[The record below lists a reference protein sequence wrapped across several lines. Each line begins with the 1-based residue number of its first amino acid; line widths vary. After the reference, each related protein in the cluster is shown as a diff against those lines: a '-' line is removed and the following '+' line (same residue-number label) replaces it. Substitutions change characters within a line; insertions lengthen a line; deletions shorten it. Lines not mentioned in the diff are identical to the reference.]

1 MSSLRFR
8 FAIVPVILAASALA
22 QASDA
27 PAKKAAPLP
36 VSAPDLHIKKNI
48 SVNGYLAS
56 SVDISLKGARERTAN
71 GTSVTVR
78 QCDLKRTLTLNEE
91 AQTYMVTND
100 PRDTEAARA
109 AALAT
114 GAQVPDSDGGIT
126 VTTTITDTGERK
138 TMFGYPARH
147 LKASIVEESSA
158 KACSQVHEKYELDGW
173 YADIAKE
180 QAGCAHFVPPV
191 RQGDNCHD
199 AVISKRIG
207 SGKPGYPMIE
217 TITMHN
223 ADASATTVTTQT
235 EELSKQENLPDE
247 LFDIPPGYH
256 QVGSVA
262 DLRGAAQ
269 PLQQGSPNPQAAA
282 PPTTTT
288 ASAQPASQPTPDPP
302 AKKKHFNPFSA
313 LNPASAMAA
322 QGGAMAQ
329 AQQAAAM
336 GGNAAAAGGMATGM
350 ASMLGSMGGAPGMG
364 GMAGMGT
371 KQPPAGTNVAAPQ
384 ALGPKAVGKIR
395 VGVAPPDAQLGQ
407 GNNAGADYSTP
418 IRNVIVALMSGPAV
432 EIAALD
438 SHVVMQLQAEAQQK
452 QCDYILYSSV
462 AVKHSSAGGFGKFMK
477 MAAPVA
483 NMTPMGMMAHGM
495 GSAMAMSAASAAASA
510 AAQQA
515 QQQAISQLAGFNGQV
530 KSKDDVTVQY
540 QLVQTG
546 QTAPVVQNA
555 LQGKAKSD
563 GEDVLTPLLQDTA
576 NTVLTTVSKK

>member
-8 FAIVPVILAASALA
+8 FATAAVVLVASVLA

-27 PAKKAAPLP
+27 PAKKAVQP
-36 VSAPDLHIKKNI
+36 PDVHIPDVHIKKNI
-48 SVNGYLAS
+48 TVNGSFAS
-56 SVDISLKGARERTAN
+56 SVDVSLKGARERTAS

-78 QCDLKRTLTLNEE
+78 QCDMKRTLTLNEE
-91 AQTYMVTND
+91 AQTYLVTND
-100 PRDTEAARA
+100 PQDTEAARA

-114 GAQVPDSDGGIT
+114 GAQVPESSEAIT

-138 TMFGYPARH
+138 TMFGYSARH
-147 LKASIVEESSA
+147 LKASIVEESSP

-191 RQGDNCHD
+191 HQGDNCHD
-199 AVISKRIG
+199 AVVSKRIG

-223 ADASATTVTTQT
+223 ADASATAVTTQT
-235 EELSKQENLPDE
+235 EELTKQGNLPAE

-256 QVGSVA
+256 QVASAA
-262 DLRGAAQ
+262 DLHGMAQ

-282 PPTTTT
+282 APAATATT
-288 ASAQPASQPTPDPP
+288 ASAQSATQPTPDLP
-302 AKKKHFNPFSA
+302 AKKKKFNPFGAVSQ
-313 LNPASAMAA
+313 MAA
-322 QGGAMAQ
+322 QKSPIAQ
-329 AQQAAAM
+329 AQQLAGM
-336 GGNAAAAGGMATGM
+336 GGNAAAAGGVASGM
-350 ASMLGSMGGAPGMG
+350 TSMLGNAGGAPGTG
-364 GMAGMGT
+364 GQ
-371 KQPPAGTNVAAPQ
+371 QPLASTNVGGPQ
-384 ALGPKAVGKIR
+384 ALGPKGAGKIR
-395 VGVAPPDAQLGQ
+395 VGIAPPDAQLGQ
-407 GNNAGADYSTP
+407 GSNAGADYSTP
-418 IRNVIVALMSGPAV
+418 IRNAIVALMSGPAV
-432 EIAALD
+432 EIAGLD
-438 SHVVMQLQAEAQQK
+438 SHIAMQVQAEAQQK

-462 AVKHSSAGGFGKFMK
+462 AVKHSAGSGFGKFMK
-477 MAAPVA
+477 MAGPVA

-495 GSAMAMSAASAAASA
+495 GSMVAISAAQA

-515 QQQAISQLAGFNGQV
+515 QQHAISQLAGFNGQV

-540 QLVQTG
+540 QLVQVG
-546 QTAPVVQNA
+546 QTAPVVRNA

-563 GEDVLTPLLQDTA
+563 GEDVLTPLLQETA

>member
-8 FAIVPVILAASALA
+8 FAITPVILAASVLA
-22 QASDA
+22 QATDA
-27 PAKKAAPLP
+27 PAKKAAPAA
-36 VSAPDLHIKKNI
+36 APDLHIKKNI
-48 SVNGYLAS
+48 TVNGYLAS

-91 AQTYMVTND
+91 AQTYLVTND
-100 PRDTEAARA
+100 PQDTEAARA

-114 GAQVPDSDGGIT
+114 GAQVPDSDGAIT

-147 LKASIVEESSA
+147 LKASIVEESSP

-191 RQGDNCHD
+191 RQGDTCHD
-199 AVISKRIG
+199 AVISRRIG
-207 SGKPGYPMIE
+207 SGKPGYPMVE

-235 EELSKQENLPDE
+235 EEVSKQENLPAE

-256 QVGSVA
+256 QVATAAGLHGV
-262 DLRGAAQ
+262 AQ
-269 PLQQGSPNPQAAA
+269 PLQQGSPNPQASAA
-282 PPTTTT
+282 PVSTTM
-288 ASAQPASQPTPDPP
+288 ASAQSAAQPAPDPT
-302 AKKKHFNPFSA
+302 AKKKKFNPFGA
-313 LNPASAMAA
+313 VTQMAA
-322 QGGAMAQ
+322 QKSPMAQ
-329 AQQAAAM
+329 AQQLAGM
-336 GGNAAAAGGMATGM
+336 GGNAAAGGGVASGM
-350 ASMLGSMGGAPGMG
+350 ASMMGNMGGAQGMG
-364 GMAGMGT
+364 GMTGMG
-371 KQPPAGTNVAAPQ
+371 QQQLASTNVAAPQ
-384 ALGPKAVGKIR
+384 PLGPKAAGKIR
-395 VGVAPPDAQLGQ
+395 VGIAPPDAQLGQ

-418 IRNVIVALMSGPAV
+418 IRNAIVALMSGPAV

-438 SHVVMQLQAEAQQK
+438 SHIAMQLQAEAQQK

-462 AVKHSSAGGFGKFMK
+462 AVKHSAGSGFGKFMK

>member
-8 FAIVPVILAASALA
+8 FAIAPVILAASVLA

-27 PAKKAAPLP
+27 PAKKAAP
-36 VSAPDLHIKKNI
+36 APDLHIKKNI
-48 SVNGYLAS
+48 TVNGYLAS
-56 SVDISLKGARERTAN
+56 SVDISLKGARERTAS

-91 AQTYMVTND
+91 AQTFTVTND
-100 PRDTEAARA
+100 PQDTEPARA

-114 GAQVPDSDGGIT
+114 GAQMPDSEGSIT
-126 VTTTITDTGERK
+126 VTTTITDLGERK
-138 TMFGYPARH
+138 TLFGYPARH
-147 LKASIVEESSA
+147 MKASIVEESSP

-173 YADIAKE
+173 YADLAKE

-191 RQGDNCHD
+191 HQGDACHD
-199 AVISKRIG
+199 PVISKRIG
-207 SGKPGYPMIE
+207 SGKPGYPITE

-223 ADASATTVTTQT
+223 ADASATSVTTQT
-235 EELSKQENLPDE
+235 EELTKQENLPDE

-262 DLRGAAQ
+262 ELHGPAQ
-269 PLQQGSPNPQAAA
+269 ALQQGSPNPQAAA
-282 PPTTTT
+282 APPAAATT
-288 ASAQPASQPTPDPP
+288 ASAQPASQPVADPP
-302 AKKKHFNPFSA
+302 AKKKKFNPFGA
-313 LNPASAMAA
+313 VTQMAA
-322 QGGAMAQ
+322 QKGALAQ
-329 AQQAAAM
+329 AQQLGGM
-336 GGNAAAAGGMATGM
+336 GGNAPVAGGMASGM
-350 ASMLGSMGGAPGMG
+350 ASMLGMGGASGTG
-364 GMAGMGT
+364 GMAGN
-371 KQPPAGTNVAAPQ
+371 QQRAGTNVAAPQ
-384 ALGPKAVGKIR
+384 ALGPKAAGKIR
-395 VGVAPPDAQLGQ
+395 VGIAPPDAQLGQ
-407 GNNAGADYSTP
+407 GSNAGADYSTP
-418 IRNVIVALMSGPAV
+418 IRNAIVAVMSGPAV

-438 SHVVMQLQAEAQQK
+438 SHIAMQVQAEAQQK

-462 AVKHSSAGGFGKFMK
+462 AVKHSAGSGLGKFMK
-477 MAAPVA
+477 MAAPIA

-555 LQGKAKSD
+555 LEGKAKSD
-563 GEDVLTPLLQDTA
+563 GEDVLTPLLQVTA

>member
-1 MSSLRFR
+1 MSSLRYR
-8 FAIVPVILAASALA
+8 FATAAVVLAASILA
-22 QASDA
+22 QATDA
-27 PAKKAAPLP
+27 PAKKSATASKP
-36 VSAPDLHIKKNI
+36 APDVHIKKNI
-48 SVNGYLAS
+48 TVNGYLAS

-100 PRDTEAARA
+100 PQDTEAARA

-114 GAQVPDSDGGIT
+114 GAQVPNSDAAIT
-126 VTTTITDTGERK
+126 VTTTITDLGERK
-138 TMFGYPARH
+138 TMFGYPVRH
-147 LKASIVEESSA
+147 LKASIVEESSP

-207 SGKPGYPMIE
+207 SGKPGYPMTE

-223 ADASATTVTTQT
+223 ADASSTTVTTQT
-235 EELSKQENLPDE
+235 EELSKQENLPSE

-256 QVGSVA
+256 QVASAA
-262 DLRGAAQ
+262 DLHGMPQ
-269 PLQQGSPNPQAAA
+269 PLQQGSPNPQTAAA
-282 PPTTTT
+282 PAATATM
-288 ASAQPASQPTPDPP
+288 ASAQATPPAPDPP
-302 AKKKHFNPFSA
+302 AKKKKFNPFGAVSQ
-313 LNPASAMAA
+313 MAA
-322 QGGAMAQ
+322 QKSPIAQ
-329 AQQAAAM
+329 AQQLAGM
-336 GGNAAAAGGMATGM
+336 GGNAAAAGSVSSGM
-350 ASMLGSMGGAPGMG
+350 ASMMGSMGGAQGMTGMG
-364 GMAGMGT
+364 QQ
-371 KQPPAGTNVAAPQ
+371 QPASTNMAAPQ
-384 ALGPKAVGKIR
+384 ALGPKVAGKIR
-395 VGVAPPDAQLGQ
+395 VGIAPPDAQLGQ
-407 GNNAGADYSTP
+407 GSNAGADYSTP
-418 IRNVIVALMSGPAV
+418 IRNAIVALMSGPAV
-432 EIAALD
+432 EIAGLD
-438 SHVVMQLQAEAQQK
+438 SHIAMQVQAEAQQK

-462 AVKHSSAGGFGKFMK
+462 AVKHSAGSGFGKFMK
-477 MAAPVA
+477 MAGPVA

-495 GSAMAMSAASAAASA
+495 GSMVAMSAAQA

-515 QQQAISQLAGFNGQV
+515 QQHAISQLAGFNGQV

-540 QLVQTG
+540 QLVQAG

-563 GEDVLTPLLQDTA
+563 GEDVLTPLLQETA

>member
-8 FAIVPVILAASALA
+8 FAIAPVILAASVLA

-27 PAKKAAPLP
+27 PAKKAAP
-36 VSAPDLHIKKNI
+36 APDLHIKKNI
-48 SVNGYLAS
+48 TVNGYLAS
-56 SVDISLKGARERTAN
+56 SVDISLKGARERTAS

-91 AQTYMVTND
+91 AQTFTVTKD
-100 PRDTEAARA
+100 PQDTEAARA

-114 GAQVPDSDGGIT
+114 GAQVPDSEGSIT
-126 VTTTITDTGERK
+126 VTTTITDLGERK
-138 TMFGYPARH
+138 TMFGYPVRH
-147 LKASIVEESSA
+147 MKASIVEESSP

-191 RQGDNCHD
+191 HQGDTCHD
-199 AVISKRIG
+199 PVISKRIG
-207 SGKPGYPMIE
+207 SGKPGYPITE

-235 EELSKQENLPDE
+235 EELTKQENLPDE

-262 DLRGAAQ
+262 ELHGPAQ
-269 PLQQGSPNPQAAA
+269 PLQQASPNPQAAA
-282 PPTTTT
+282 APPATTTT
-288 ASAQPASQPTPDPP
+288 ASAQPASQPVPDPP
-302 AKKKHFNPFSA
+302 AKKKKFNPFGA
-313 LNPASAMAA
+313 ATQMAA
-322 QGGAMAQ
+322 QKGALAQ
-329 AQQAAAM
+329 AQQLGGM
-336 GGNAAAAGGMATGM
+336 GGNAPVAGGMASGM
-350 ASMLGSMGGAPGMG
+350 ASMLGMGGAS
-364 GMAGMGT
+364 GMAGMAGN
-371 KQPPAGTNVAAPQ
+371 QPAASTNVAAPQ
-384 ALGPKAVGKIR
+384 ALGPKASGKIR
-395 VGVAPPDAQLGQ
+395 VGIAPPDAQLGQ
-407 GNNAGADYSTP
+407 GSNAGADYSTP
-418 IRNVIVALMSGPAV
+418 IRNAIVALMSGPAV

-438 SHVVMQLQAEAQQK
+438 SHIAMQVQAEAQQK

-462 AVKHSSAGGFGKFMK
+462 AVKHSAGGGFGKFMK
-477 MAAPVA
+477 MAAPIA

-546 QTAPVVQNA
+546 QAAPVMQNA
-555 LQGKAKSD
+555 LEGKAKSD
-563 GEDVLTPLLQDTA
+563 GEDVLTPLLQNTA
-576 NTVLTTVSKK
+576 NTVLTAVSKK

>member
-8 FAIVPVILAASALA
+8 FAIAPVILVASVLA

-27 PAKKAAPLP
+27 PAKTAALP
-36 VSAPDLHIKKNI
+36 PDLHIKKNI
-48 SVNGYLAS
+48 TVNGYLAS
-56 SVDISLKGARERTAN
+56 SVDISLKGARERTAS

-91 AQTYMVTND
+91 AQTFTVTKD
-100 PRDTEAARA
+100 PQDTEAARA

-114 GAQVPDSDGGIT
+114 GAAVPDSEGSIT
-126 VTTTITDTGERK
+126 VTTTITDLGERK

-147 LKASIVEESSA
+147 MKASIVEESSP

-191 RQGDNCHD
+191 HQGDTCHD
-199 AVISKRIG
+199 PVISKRIG
-207 SGKPGYPMIE
+207 SGKPGYPITE
-217 TITMHN
+217 TITLHN
-223 ADASATTVTTQT
+223 ADGSATTVTTQT
-235 EELSKQENLPDE
+235 EELTKQENLPDE
-247 LFDIPPGYH
+247 LFYIPPGYH
-256 QVGSVA
+256 QVGPVA
-262 DLRGAAQ
+262 ELHGPAQ
-269 PLQQGSPNPQAAA
+269 PLQQASPNPQAAA
-282 PPTTTT
+282 APPATTT
-288 ASAQPASQPTPDPP
+288 ASAQPASQPVPDPP
-302 AKKKHFNPFSA
+302 AKKKKFNPFGA
-313 LNPASAMAA
+313 VTQMAA
-322 QGGAMAQ
+322 QKGALAQ
-329 AQQAAAM
+329 AQQLGGM
-336 GGNAAAAGGMATGM
+336 GGNAPMAGGMASGM
-350 ASMLGSMGGAPGMG
+350 ASMLGMGGASGMG
-364 GMAGMGT
+364 GMAGNQ
-371 KQPPAGTNVAAPQ
+371 QPASTNVVAPQ
-384 ALGPKAVGKIR
+384 ALGPKAAGKIR
-395 VGVAPPDAQLGQ
+395 VGIAPPDAQLGQ
-407 GNNAGADYSTP
+407 GSNSGADYSTP
-418 IRNVIVALMSGPAV
+418 IRNAIVALMSGPAV

-438 SHVVMQLQAEAQQK
+438 SHIAMQVQAEAQQK

-462 AVKHSSAGGFGKFMK
+462 AVKHSASGGFGKFMK
-477 MAAPVA
+477 MAAPIA

-495 GSAMAMSAASAAASA
+495 GSVMAMSAASA

-540 QLVQTG
+540 QLVLTG

-555 LQGKAKSD
+555 LEGKAKSD

>member
-8 FAIVPVILAASALA
+8 FAIAPVVLAASVVAPVLA
-22 QASDA
+22 RATDA
-27 PAKKAAPLP
+27 PAKKAAP
-36 VSAPDLHIKKNI
+36 AADLHIQKNI
-48 SVNGYLAS
+48 TVNGYLAS

-100 PRDTEAARA
+100 PQDTEAARA

-114 GAQVPDSDGGIT
+114 GAQVPESEGAIT
-126 VTTTITDTGERK
+126 VTSTITDTGERK

-147 LKASIVEESSA
+147 LKASIVEESSP

-180 QAGCAHFVPPV
+180 QSGCAHFVPPV

-207 SGKPGYPMIE
+207 SGKPGYPITE

-223 ADASATTVTTQT
+223 ADASSTTVTTQT
-235 EELSKQENLPDE
+235 EALSKQENLPAE

-256 QVGSVA
+256 QVASAA
-262 DLRGAAQ
+262 DLHGAAQ

-282 PPTTTT
+282 PAAATTT
-288 ASAQPASQPTPDPP
+288 ASAQPAAQPAPDPP
-302 AKKKHFNPFSA
+302 VKKKHFNPFSA

-322 QGGAMAQ
+322 QSGALAQ
-329 AQQAAAM
+329 AQQVASM
-336 GGNAAAAGGMATGM
+336 GGGAAAAGGMASGMGM
-350 ASMLGSMGGAPGMG
+350 AGMLSSMGGAG
-364 GMAGMGT
+364 GMAGKGVP
-371 KQPPAGTNVAAPQ
+371 QPAANTNVAAPQ
-384 ALGPKAVGKIR
+384 VLGPKAAGKIR
-395 VGVAPPDAQLGQ
+395 VGIAPPDAQLGQ

-438 SHVVMQLQAEAQQK
+438 SHVAMQLQAEAQQK

-462 AVKHSSAGGFGKFMK
+462 AVKHSAGSGLGKFMK

-483 NMTPMGMMAHGM
+483 NMTPMGMMAHGV

-530 KSKDDVTVQY
+530 KSKDDVAVQY

-546 QTAPVVQNA
+546 QGTPVVQNT
-555 LQGKAKSD
+555 LEGKAKSD
-563 GEDVLTPLLQDTA
+563 GEDVLTPLLQNTA

>member
-8 FAIVPVILAASALA
+8 IAIAPVVLAASVLA
-22 QASDA
+22 HATDA
-27 PAKKAAPLP
+27 PAKKAAPAP
-36 VSAPDLHIKKNI
+36 APDLHIKKHI
-48 SVNGYLAS
+48 SVNGYSAS
-56 SVDISLKGARERTAN
+56 SVDISLKGARERTTN

-100 PRDTEAARA
+100 PQDTEAARA

-114 GAQVPDSDGGIT
+114 GAQVPDSDGAIM
-126 VTTTITDTGERK
+126 VTTTVTDTGERK
-138 TMFGYPARH
+138 TMFGFPVRH
-147 LKASIVEESSA
+147 LKASIVEESSP

-199 AVISKRIG
+199 PVISKRIG
-207 SGKPGYPMIE
+207 SGKPGYPIAE

-223 ADASATTVTTQT
+223 ADASSTSVTTQT
-235 EELSKQENLPDE
+235 EEVSKQENLPAE

-256 QVGSVA
+256 QVGTAA
-262 DLRGAAQ
+262 DLHGAAQ

-282 PPTTTT
+282 PAAPATP
-288 ASAQPASQPTPDPP
+288 AADPAASQQAAAPP
-302 AKKKHFNPFSA
+302 AKKKKFNPFSA
-313 LNPASAMAA
+313 LNPASAAA
-322 QGGAMAQ
+322 NQSGLMAQ
-329 AQQAAAM
+329 AQQAASM
-336 GGNAAAAGGMATGM
+336 GGNTSGGM
-350 ASMLGSMGGAPGMG
+350 ASMLGSMGGMA
-364 GMAGMGT
+364 GMAGKGPA
-371 KQPPAGTNVAAPQ
+371 QPTAGTAVAAPQ
-384 ALGPKAVGKIR
+384 ALGPKAAGKIR
-395 VGVAPPDAQLGQ
+395 VGIAPPDAQMGQ

-438 SHVVMQLQAEAQQK
+438 SHVPMQLQAEAQQK

-462 AVKHSSAGGFGKFMK
+462 AVKHSAAGGLGKFMK
-477 MAAPVA
+477 IGGTVA
-483 NMTPMGMMAHGM
+483 NMTPMGMMAHGV
-495 GSAMAMSAASAAASA
+495 GSAMALSAASAAASA
-510 AAQQA
+510 ASQQA

-530 KSKDDVTVQY
+530 KSKDDVSVQY

-546 QTAPVVQNA
+546 QTAPVAQNA

>member
-8 FAIVPVILAASALA
+8 FAIAPVILAASVLA

-27 PAKKAAPLP
+27 PAKKAALP
-36 VSAPDLHIKKNI
+36 ADLHIKKNI
-48 SVNGYLAS
+48 TVNGYFAS
-56 SVDISLKGARERTAN
+56 AVDISLKGARERTAS
-71 GTSVTVR
+71 GTSVSVR

-91 AQTYMVTND
+91 AQTFTVTND
-100 PRDTEAARA
+100 PQDTEAARA

-114 GAQVPDSDGGIT
+114 GAQVQDSEASIT
-126 VTTTITDTGERK
+126 VTTTITDLGERK
-138 TMFGYPARH
+138 TLFGYPARH
-147 LKASIVEESSA
+147 MKASIVEESSP
-158 KACSQVHEKYELDGW
+158 KACSQIHEKYELDGW

-191 RQGDNCHD
+191 HQGDTCHD
-199 AVISKRIG
+199 PVISKRIG
-207 SGKPGYPMIE
+207 SGKPGYPITE

-235 EELSKQENLPDE
+235 EELTKQENLPDE

-262 DLRGAAQ
+262 ELHGPAQ

-282 PPTTTT
+282 APPATATT
-288 ASAQPASQPTPDPP
+288 ASAQPASQAVPDPP
-302 AKKKHFNPFSA
+302 AKKKKFNPFGA
-313 LNPASAMAA
+313 VTQMAA
-322 QGGAMAQ
+322 QKSALAQ
-329 AQQAAAM
+329 AGQLGGM
-336 GGNAAAAGGMATGM
+336 GGNAPMAGGMASGM
-350 ASMLGSMGGAPGMG
+350 ASMLGMGGASGMG
-364 GMAGMGT
+364 GAAGN
-371 KQPPAGTNVAAPQ
+371 QPPASTSVAAPQ
-384 ALGPKAVGKIR
+384 ALGLKAAGKIR
-395 VGVAPPDAQLGQ
+395 VGIAPPDAQLGQ
-407 GNNAGADYSTP
+407 GSNAGADYSTP
-418 IRNVIVALMSGPAV
+418 IRNAIVALMSGPAV

-438 SHVVMQLQAEAQQK
+438 SHIAMQVQAEAQQK

-462 AVKHSSAGGFGKFMK
+462 AVKHSAGGGLGKFMK
-477 MAAPVA
+477 MAAPIA

-530 KSKDDVTVQY
+530 KSKDDVAVQY

-555 LQGKAKSD
+555 LEGKAKSD
-563 GEDVLTPLLQDTA
+563 GEDVLTPLLQNTA
-576 NTVLTTVSKK
+576 NAVLTTVSKK

>member
-8 FAIVPVILAASALA
+8 FAIAPVVLAASVLA
-22 QASDA
+22 QATDA
-27 PAKKAAPLP
+27 PAKKAAP
-36 VSAPDLHIKKNI
+36 APDLHIKKNI
-48 SVNGYLAS
+48 TVNGYLAS
-56 SVDISLKGARERTAN
+56 SVDISLKGARERTAS
-71 GTSVTVR
+71 GASVTVR

-100 PRDTEAARA
+100 PQDTEAARA

-114 GAQVPDSDGGIT
+114 GAQVPDSDGAIT

-147 LKASIVEESSA
+147 LKASIIEESSP

-207 SGKPGYPMIE
+207 SGKPGYPMTE

-223 ADASATTVTTQT
+223 ADASSTSVTTQT
-235 EELSKQENLPDE
+235 EELSKQENLPSE

-256 QVGSVA
+256 QVASAA
-262 DLRGAAQ
+262 DLHGAAQ
-269 PLQQGSPNPQAAA
+269 PLQQASPNPQAVAAAAA
-282 PPTTTT
+282 PTTP
-288 ASAQPASQPTPDPP
+288 ASAPAASQPTPDPP
-302 AKKKHFNPFSA
+302 AKKKHFNPFGA

-322 QGGAMAQ
+322 QSGMLAQ
-329 AQQAAAM
+329 AQQAASM
-336 GGNAAAAGGMATGM
+336 GGSAAAAGGM

-364 GMAGMGT
+364 GMGA
-371 KQPPAGTNVAAPQ
+371 KAQPANSNVASPQ
-384 ALGPKAVGKIR
+384 TLGPKAAGKIR
-395 VGVAPPDAQLGQ
+395 VGIAPPDAQLGQ

-438 SHVVMQLQAEAQQK
+438 SHVAMQLQAEAQQK

-462 AVKHSSAGGFGKFMK
+462 AVKHSAGSGLGKFMK
-477 MAAPVA
+477 MAGPVA
-483 NMTPMGMMAHGM
+483 NLTPMGMMAHGM
-495 GSAMAMSAASAAASA
+495 GSVMAMSAASAAASA

-515 QQQAISQLAGFNGQV
+515 QQQAISQLSGFNGQV
-530 KSKDDVTVQY
+530 KSKDDVSVQY

-555 LQGKAKSD
+555 LLGKAKSD

>member
-8 FAIVPVILAASALA
+8 FAVAPVVLAASVLAASVLA

-27 PAKKAAPLP
+27 PAKKAVPAQ
-36 VSAPDLHIKKNI
+36 DLHIKKNI
-48 SVNGYLAS
+48 TVNGYLAS

-78 QCDLKRTLTLNEE
+78 QCDLQRTLTLNEE
-91 AQTYMVTND
+91 TQTFMVTND
-100 PRDTEAARA
+100 PKDTEAARA

-114 GAQVPDSDGGIT
+114 GAQMPDSDGAIT

-147 LKASIVEESSA
+147 MKASIVEESSP
-158 KACSQVHEKYELDGW
+158 KACSQIHEKYELDGW

-207 SGKPGYPMIE
+207 SGKPGYPITE

-235 EELSKQENLPDE
+235 EELSKKENLPDE
-247 LFDIPPGYH
+247 LFDVPPGYH
-256 QVGSVA
+256 QVGSA
-262 DLRGAAQ
+262 AQLLGAAQ
-269 PLQQGSPNPQAAA
+269 ALQQDSTNPQAMASA
-282 PPTTTT
+282 VAS
-288 ASAQPASQPTPDPP
+288 ASAQPVSQPAPEPV
-302 AKKKHFNPFSA
+302 AKKKKFSPFGALTQMAAQKSPMAQATQFIGMGGNGGSA
-313 LNPASAMAA
+313 SMASAMASMMGNVGGA
-322 QGGAMAQ
+322 QGMS
-329 AQQAAAM
+329 
-336 GGNAAAAGGMATGM
+336 GM
-350 ASMLGSMGGAPGMG
+350 P
-364 GMAGMGT
+364 GMAG
-371 KQPPAGTNVAAPQ
+371 KQGPASTNVAAPQ
-384 ALGPKAVGKIR
+384 ALGPKAAGKIR

-418 IRNVIVALMSGPAV
+418 IRNAMIALMSGPAV
-432 EIAALD
+432 EIAPLD
-438 SHVVMQLQAEAQQK
+438 SHIAMQLQAEAQQK
-452 QCDYILYSSV
+452 QCDFVLYSSV
-462 AVKHSSAGGFGKFMK
+462 AVKHSAGGNFGKFMK
-477 MAAPVA
+477 MAGPVA

-495 GSAMAMSAASAAASA
+495 GSMMAMTAAQAAV
-510 AAQQA
+510 QQA
-515 QQQAISQLAGFNGQV
+515 QQQAVSQLAGFNGQV

-540 QLVQTG
+540 QLMATG
-546 QTAPVVQNA
+546 QGTPVVQNA

-563 GEDVLTPLLQDTA
+563 GEDVLTPLLQQTA
-576 NTVLTTVSKK
+576 VTVLTEVSKNEASKK

>member
-8 FAIVPVILAASALA
+8 FAIAPVLLAASVLA

-27 PAKKAAPLP
+27 PAKKAVPP
-36 VSAPDLHIKKNI
+36 SDLHIKKNI
-48 SVNGYLAS
+48 TVNGYMAS
-56 SVDISLKGARERTAN
+56 AVDISLKGARERTAS

-78 QCDLKRTLTLNEE
+78 QCDLKRTLTLNEA
-91 AQTYMVTND
+91 AQTFTVTND
-100 PRDTEAARA
+100 PQDTEAARA

-114 GAQVPDSDGGIT
+114 GAQVADSEGSIT
-126 VTTTITDTGERK
+126 VTTTITDLGERK
-138 TMFGYPARH
+138 TMFGYPVRH
-147 LKASIVEESSA
+147 MKASIVEESSP
-158 KACSQVHEKYELDGW
+158 KACSQIHEKYELDGW
-173 YADIAKE
+173 YADIARE

-191 RQGDNCHD
+191 HQGDNCHD
-199 AVISKRIG
+199 PVVSKRIG
-207 SGKPGYPMIE
+207 SGKPGYLITE

-223 ADASATTVTTQT
+223 ADASTTSVTTQT
-235 EELSKQENLPDE
+235 EELTKQENLPDE

-262 DLRGAAQ
+262 ELHGPAQ

-282 PPTTTT
+282 APPAATT
-288 ASAQPASQPTPDPP
+288 ASAQPASQPAPDPA
-302 AKKKHFNPFSA
+302 AKKKKFNPFGA
-313 LNPASAMAA
+313 ATQLAA
-322 QGGAMAQ
+322 QKGAMAQ
-329 AQQAAAM
+329 AQQL
-336 GGNAAAAGGMATGM
+336 GGMAGGAPMGGGMASGM
-350 ASMLGSMGGAPGMG
+350 ASMLGMGGAS
-364 GMAGMGT
+364 GMAGMGGMPGNA
-371 KQPPAGTNVAAPQ
+371 QPANTNVVAPQ
-384 ALGPKAVGKIR
+384 ALGPKAAGKIR
-395 VGVAPPDAQLGQ
+395 VGIAPPDAQLGQ

-418 IRNVIVALMSGPAV
+418 IRNAIVALMSGPAV

-438 SHVVMQLQAEAQQK
+438 SHIAMQLQAEAQQK

-462 AVKHSSAGGFGKFMK
+462 AVKHSAGSGFGKFMK
-477 MAAPVA
+477 MATPIA

-495 GSAMAMSAASAAASA
+495 GSMVAMSAASAAAQA

-515 QQQAISQLAGFNGQV
+515 QQQAISQLSGFNGQV
-530 KSKDDVTVQY
+530 KSKDDVSVQY

-576 NTVLTTVSKK
+576 NTVLNTVTTTVSKK